1 MTQEEKLNVKYQADI
16 TSPCRK
22 EYDELFMVLSKI
34 VIA

>member
-1 MTQEEKLNVKYQADI
+1 MTQEKIIMKY
-16 TSPCRK
+16 TSHYRK